1 MLSGFEPR
9 RENIAY
15 NFERRMEDWRL
26 RPGIL
31 LTSFEHTRWTGA
43 TYSHLTLS
51 QQLGKM
57 GSVVFGRYHT

>member
-9 RENIAY
+9 RENVAY

-43 TYSHLTLS
+43 TYSHLT
-51 QQLGKM
+51 
-57 GSVVFGRYHT
+57 SVTPAW